1 MLPSPNSFSDNHNS
15 NTITTL
21 SPIALFTYN
30 RPDHTEQTLNALMKN
45 RLSGES
51 ILYIYSDGAR
61 TEADQA
67 AVQAVR
73 TVLRKEQWC
82 KEVHIIERSKN
93 FGLADNI
100 IEGVS
105 QMVNQY
111 GKVIVL
117 EDDVLAAPGFLDYMN
132 VALTYYEKETAVM
145 HISGYMFPL
154 GVDLPE
160 TFFLNTTSCW
170 GWGTWKRSWNYFNP
184 DPQALLN
191 KLEKKGIAKKFDM
204 GGHAGFIDQLA
215 NNINGNIKTWAVKWN
230 ASMYLNNGYAL
241 HPGKSLTQNI
251 GNDGTGENHVDCENF
266 LIEDLAK
273 AVNIRPIKIT
283 ESKIARNAM
292 EQFYLDLN
300 TERKKPL
307 ERIKRLLKK
316 LSV

>member
-1 MLPSPNSFSDNHNS
+1 MG
-15 NTITTL
+15 
-21 SPIALFTYN
+21 
-30 RPDHTEQTLNALMKN
+30 N
-45 RLSGES
+45 RLASES
-51 ILYIYSDGAR
+51 VLYIFSDGAR
-61 TEADQA
+61 ADVDEKDVA
-67 AVQAVR
+67 AVRAVI
-73 TVLRKEQWC
+73 RKKKWC

-117 EDDVLAAPGFLDYMN
+117 EDDVIASPGFLDYMN

-160 TFFLNTTSCW
+160 TIFLNTTSCW
-170 GWGTWKRSWNYFNP
+170 GWGTWKRAWNYFNP
-184 DPQALLN
+184 DSQALLN
-191 KLEKKGIAKKFDM
+191 KLEKKNWTKKFDM
-204 GGHAGFIDQLA
+204 GGQAGFVDQLL

-230 ASMYLNNGYAL
+230 ASMFLNNGYAL
-241 HPGKSLTQNI
+241 HPSKSLTQNI
-251 GNDGTGENHVDCENF
+251 GNDGTGENNVDCENF
-266 LIEDLAK
+266 LIEDLASI
-273 AVNIRPIKIT
+273 VNIRPIKLE
-283 ESKIARNAM
+283 ESKVARDAM

-300 TERKKPL
+300 TERKKPI